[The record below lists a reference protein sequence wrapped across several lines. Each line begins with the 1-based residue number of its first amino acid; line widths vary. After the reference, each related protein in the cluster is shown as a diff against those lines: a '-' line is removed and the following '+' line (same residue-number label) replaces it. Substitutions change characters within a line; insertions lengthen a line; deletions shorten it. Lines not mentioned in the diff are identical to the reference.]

1 MSGADIRAVRF
12 SQSLRGYSVKDVD
25 EFLEL
30 VAREVDAGRSPAS
43 LIESAKF
50 RQTLRGYK
58 INEIDKYLNKL
69 SSGTPPAPQNQ

>member
-12 SQSLRGYSVKDVD
+12 SQSLWGYNIKDVD

-43 LIESAKF
+43 LIERAKF
-50 RQTLRGYK
+50 RQTLRGYN
-58 INEIDKYLNKL
+58 ISEIDQYLSNL
-69 SSGTPPAPQNQ
+69 SSGV

>member
-12 SQSLRGYSVKDVD
+12 SQSLRGYNIKDVD

-30 VAREVDAGRSPAS
+30 VAQEVDAGRWPAS

-50 RQTLRGYK
+50 RKTLRGYR
-58 INEIDKYLNKL
+58 ISEIDRYLSNL
-69 SSGTPPAPQNQ
+69 SHGAPPPSPNA